1 MATLDAA
8 RASYVQTDYRLIEK
22 KDQAVRSSNTNAIT
36 FEKPTQ
42 LSQSAAQA
50 IADTIFEIVR
60 VRTGVYQVIWHDI
73 LRLSQLDGG
82 VPTFRLYDDRLGLNG
97 LLTRLESF
105 EPDFRANKTT
115 LTVVG

>member
-8 RASYVQTDYRLIEK
+8 RASYVQTDYRQIEK
-22 KDQAVRSSNTNAIT
+22 KDQLARSSNTNAIT

-42 LSQSAAQA
+42 LSQAAAQS

-60 VRTGVYQVIWHDI
+60 LRTGVYEVIWHDI
-73 LRLSQLDGG
+73 IHLSQLDGG

-97 LLTRLESF
+97 LLTRLEKF
-105 EPDFRANKTT
+105 EPDFLNNKTVI
-115 LTVVG
+115 TVSG